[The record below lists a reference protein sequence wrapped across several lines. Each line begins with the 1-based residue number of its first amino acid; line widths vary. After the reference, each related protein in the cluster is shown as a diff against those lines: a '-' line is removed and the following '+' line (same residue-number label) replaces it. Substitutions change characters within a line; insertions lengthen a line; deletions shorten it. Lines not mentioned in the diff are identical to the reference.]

1 MAGPSADL
9 RKPVVE
15 TDQDENMGDDA
26 LLGESTL
33 AKMNVGRK
41 VEDAP
46 VASDAP
52 VAKVEDDS
60 R

>member
-1 MAGPSADL
+1 
-9 RKPVVE
+9 
-15 TDQDENMGDDA
+15 MGDDA

-41 VEDAP
+41 VEDVRA
-46 VASDAP
+46 VASEMLP
-52 VAKVEDDS
+52 